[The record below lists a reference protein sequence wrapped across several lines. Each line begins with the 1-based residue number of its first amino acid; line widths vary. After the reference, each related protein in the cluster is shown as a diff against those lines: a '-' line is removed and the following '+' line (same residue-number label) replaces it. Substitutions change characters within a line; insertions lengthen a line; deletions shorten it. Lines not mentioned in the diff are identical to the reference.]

1 MMKNYQWINNMAKI
15 DLLYM
20 IESNWSEGRCI
31 INQLNNND
39 ENCPEEFKAVWEK
52 NEINEAVQ
60 LQPPKCYECICKWL
74 NQEHK
79 GV

>member
-1 MMKNYQWINNMAKI
+1 MKNYEWINKMAKI

-52 NEINEAVQ
+52 NEIDEAVQ